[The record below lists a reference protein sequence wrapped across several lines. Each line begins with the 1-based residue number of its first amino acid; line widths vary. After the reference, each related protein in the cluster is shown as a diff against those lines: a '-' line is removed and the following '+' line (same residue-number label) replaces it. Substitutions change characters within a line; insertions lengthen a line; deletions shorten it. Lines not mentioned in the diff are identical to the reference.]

1 MWRIFVIVFFIF
13 SCSPYQFSQSQNIP
27 SFINAQD
34 IEPPSGSI
42 DSICR
47 KSSCRPFTSI
57 SNTINLPYVY
67 NDKIFILPNEELY
80 FDGKWKNDSLKNIE
94 YLPNSTD
101 SNNLFIKLSAGELN
115 GVMLQITNPYS
126 DVIKYH
132 ALIRLRNQNVYIPT
146 STCIVLKSGFE
157 SWQDKIDVIVIFD
170 IHKTKN
176 MSCIY

>member
-1 MWRIFVIVFFIF
+1 
-13 SCSPYQFSQSQNIP
+13 
-27 SFINAQD
+27 
-34 IEPPSGSI
+34 
-42 DSICR
+42 
-47 KSSCRPFTSI
+47 
-57 SNTINLPYVY
+57 VY
-67 NDKIFILPNEELY
+67 NDKIFILLNEELY
-80 FDGKWKNDSLKNIE
+80 FDGNWKNDSLKNIE

-101 SNNLFIKLSAGELN
+101 SNKLFIKLSAGEPN
-115 GVMLQITNPYS
+115 GLMLQITNPYS
-126 DVIKYH
+126 DVFKYH